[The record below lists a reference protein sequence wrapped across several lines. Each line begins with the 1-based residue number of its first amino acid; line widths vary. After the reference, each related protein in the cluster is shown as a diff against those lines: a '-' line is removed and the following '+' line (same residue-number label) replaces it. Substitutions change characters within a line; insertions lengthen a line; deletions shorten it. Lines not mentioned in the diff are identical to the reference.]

1 MSDTT
6 QTIGGSLAALDLRA
20 RTERFEVTPDLV
32 AANLSFGGDDL
43 ELPDEMMSAV
53 KRIYLDK
60 DFIWPTTVAVTR
72 VGGAEGEFSSR
83 DEAWSR
89 ISVLGTGFDP
99 ARPVHL
105 MLTHGR
111 ETIELADA
119 TPDASGFVGVD
130 VIVRA
135 VPKRSSD
142 PVWAEVD
149 ALALVARQTDVGGQ
163 VTHTA
168 EQIHVP
174 AHALWQW
181 VR

>member
-6 QTIGGSLAALDLRA
+6 QTIGGPPTALDLRA
-20 RTERFEVTPDLV
+20 RTEKFEVTPDLV

-72 VGGAEGEFSSR
+72 VGGAEGERASR

-99 ARPVHL
+99 ARPVQL
-105 MLTHGR
+105 LLVHGS
-111 ETIELADA
+111 ETIDLADA
-119 TPDASGFVGVD
+119 KPNASGFVGVD
-130 VIVRA
+130 VILRT

-142 PVWAEVD
+142 PVWAEGG
-149 ALALVARQTDVGGQ
+149 ALALVARQVDAGGR